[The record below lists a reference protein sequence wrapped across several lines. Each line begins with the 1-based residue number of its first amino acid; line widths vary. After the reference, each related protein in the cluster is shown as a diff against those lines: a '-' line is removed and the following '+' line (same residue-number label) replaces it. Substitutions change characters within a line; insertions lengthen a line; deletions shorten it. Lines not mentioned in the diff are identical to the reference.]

1 MIKDFNYFKAKET
14 SLKLA
19 LERVQLLLETYKSNP
34 PQGDNWNLTHDLE
47 YRIINRINDNL
58 SDYFSWKW
66 DNFGYN
72 IY

>member
-1 MIKDFNYFKAKET
+1 MKDFNYFKAKET

-19 LERVQLLLETYKSNP
+19 LARVQSLLESYKLNTP
-34 PQGDNWNLTHDLE
+34 KGDNWNLTHDLE
-47 YRIINRINDNL
+47 YRIINRLNDNL
-58 SDYFSWKW
+58 SEYCSWKW